1 MFVTHT
7 DIHAMKH
14 GNHTNVFQSTQ
25 ELMAEKLS
33 EMRPMEEYPFIESL
47 MIEPTGS
54 TKVEDPSDKQERELV
69 LFVLFPHLFSRRAQ
83 PFTPKHKQRE
93 AGS

>member
-7 DIHAMKH
+7 DTHAKKH

-54 TKVEDPSDKQERELV
+54 TKVEDPRDEQERELV
-69 LFVLFPHLFSRRAQ
+69 LFVSFLSLFPIRAQ
-83 PFTPKHKQRE
+83 PFTNANTQT
-93 AGS
+93 A